1 MTPVFDL
8 FSLLQTTYRTLWIQ
22 RAYIIR
28 LSVIPILIMC
38 ANTALAEMAAPPTLL
53 RYGLYMIPASVAE
66 AWLVC
71 QYLRTLMTG
80 EKWPYIGH
88 AQIQNGIIPPAVQA
102 RVRGLLSGMIVY
114 VLSSL
119 VLFIIAGTVA
129 ALVPEAMAPS
139 STASMPQTPPD
150 PMTSF
155 WVILIAILLI
165 WHFRFLWAYIPMIIN
180 VPLSEYTALT
190 KPWRIRIQ
198 FLGAWFA
205 ATLPM
210 MIVPL
215 MIVAPLLSLKVEGTG
230 LGFIVFILALLFN
243 VILQTLTTLAGA
255 VSLSLCFT
263 ALVKIKGNRHGP

>member
-1 MTPVFDL
+1 
-8 FSLLQTTYRTLWIQ
+8 
-22 RAYIIR
+22 
-28 LSVIPILIMC
+28 
-38 ANTALAEMAAPPTLL
+38 
-53 RYGLYMIPASVAE
+53 
-66 AWLVC
+66 
-71 QYLRTLMTG
+71 
-80 EKWPYIGH
+80 
-88 AQIQNGIIPPAVQA
+88 
-102 RVRGLLSGMIVY
+102 
-114 VLSSL
+114 
-119 VLFIIAGTVA
+119 
-129 ALVPEAMAPS
+129 
-139 STASMPQTPPD
+139 
-150 PMTSF
+150 
-155 WVILIAILLI
+155 
-165 WHFRFLWAYIPMIIN
+165 